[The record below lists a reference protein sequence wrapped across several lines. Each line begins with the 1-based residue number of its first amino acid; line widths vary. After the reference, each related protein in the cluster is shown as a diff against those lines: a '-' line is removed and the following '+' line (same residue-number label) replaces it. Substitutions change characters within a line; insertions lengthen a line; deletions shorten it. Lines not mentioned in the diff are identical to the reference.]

1 MKTTSTFLPMI
12 ARSLNSTLVILKSKF
27 SIYILT
33 LVVIA
38 GLGNSLYAAHITG
51 SYFTYAYLGPNQY
64 EITYNRIIVCS
75 SLTGIPGSYLPPT
88 GSGTPQITNSCSLPN
103 PTFTF
108 VFDSW
113 ETLTQAC
120 DGNSSCDGGPIPGYR
135 LERFKDTLTFSGS
148 CDSWVFSKQSCCT
161 AGSIVNQTPNSPF
174 YFETIMNSGTD
185 SINQSPYPLRPGAPN
200 YYAFEQVLHNFD
212 FVDPDGD
219 SLNFSLV
226 SSRNSVSTPRVYTGP
241 YSGLV
246 PMDNI
251 EINASNGQLI
261 FSEDALGEYIVTIKV
276 DEYRDGSLIGTV
288 YFETSF
294 TISFGT
300 IGNLPPENL
309 GISNVIGASQ
319 VGSSQLTT
327 CQSSNVNFDISFD
340 DFNLSDTL
348 SIDTSTFINSVIP
361 YFPLATYTVIGVN
374 PLTVTVNLDAS
385 SVSPG
390 YYNLAIECKDDGCN
404 FYKSTTAVIG
414 FTVFP
419 DVEFDVSSEN
429 ITCFGQENGSLLIDV
444 ESAPVVAASCAG
456 SPGPTSTFFSN
467 VLEVEILGETIP
479 LSYTPDCPGVVGIDD
494 KTALSTDLI
503 IGNTYS
509 LDVKFGSC
517 NGLYNA
523 VGEAW
528 IDWNSNGTFE
538 LSESIGDYGPQIPN
552 LSNTTFNFTVPPGA
566 VESSVRLRVS
576 MIEDYTLTGLSPPL
590 DPCASFL
597 WGSIMDFTLNITG
610 SVSNYTFSANGVSSS
625 ASGNLKFYENLAPG
639 LQILTVSDLNGCSA
653 TDTVTISQPD
663 ELIASLTAKT
673 DATCFGGS
681 DGLFNFQA
689 VGGNAY
695 CQGGPSISF
704 DSNVESVQL
713 TGNSSSIN
721 YSHSCPGEIGI
732 VDQTASTADL
742 SVGGTYNLGVQ
753 FGTCGGNYSGA
764 GEAWIDYNGDGDFD
778 LTESLGTWV
787 GTPPTALSSFI
798 FTVPISACNGAVRLR
813 VMQQEQWFG
822 GLTPPLNPCGSFVWG
837 SVMDFTVQLTGASCN
852 AEPPGYTFSIDNGI
866 NEQDSTT
873 FTNLTSGIYVVEIQ
887 DQLGCDAQLPVVI
900 NQPTQ
905 HLAQIQS
912 VTDISC
918 FGELDGEAVALGV
931 KLPPTYCKP
940 VYGRSASA
948 YLFDFFIDDFSIDNG
963 STIFANLGSGL
974 PVTDSTYSNF
984 TTSAGDTISLN
995 PGSTYNFNVTEGGGT
1010 YPISLAIFIDYNQD
1024 GEFDDVDEFISL
1036 GSAVGGG
1043 TASISATIPANV
1055 AGYTRLRIISVYNS
1069 TPHAPITEQDY
1080 CKFFSGGLGFGE
1092 FEDYTIFLGDPFQY
1106 QINGGGYQVS
1116 NNFSGLTSGPF
1127 TIDVRDNYGC
1137 LESISGNINEPLELL
1152 STISS
1157 IDHES
1162 CETFNDGRILGGAMG
1177 GTAISGSNP
1186 YLYQVVGPTPLGPQ
1200 TSNVFE
1206 DLSPGTYDLIV
1217 TDANSCTDTSAFPIF
1232 IGNTA
1237 PAPLSTNLDPAYYGD
1252 HPDIGL
1258 YATSSPIPTTTIG
1271 YTFAGDGIWSDS
1283 LHPSALAD
1291 GTYEAI
1297 YNYYDGTC
1305 LFSDTASFSI
1315 LAPIKNI
1322 LIPGKVT
1329 PTAANPWVF
1338 CSGDAGS
1345 YAIKGLPLSKYGAN
1359 FLDTSYVLSTRIAPP
1374 ASVSGPFVD
1383 TSSAVL
1389 VNLDT
1394 LAAGSYPIR
1403 FYSYVPVY
1411 SVDSIIGTSTFV
1423 GWDSVLTE
1431 QNFIIRQINPGT
1443 ILGLEEDYCEGDPSS
1458 ILSVTN
1464 QSVFPPVPTG
1474 FAWGNTNGGFTGP
1487 SVGVDPTF
1495 YPDSIGSGDTTVV
1508 TYYVTDNQLYC
1519 SASTSFS
1526 VNYHPKPAIS
1536 FTGINDTVCSYFS
1549 DTVLSSPSIGVF
1561 SNGIGLVSNVGVN
1574 DGSAVFDVNAGSNS
1588 AHWTTN
1594 LDYSWEYFPSCT
1606 VDSLMT
1612 ITVMPDAATSFTVVD
1627 FMGDTVGLIDP
1638 LEICHNDS
1646 VTYFANS
1653 LGVPVSNGFF
1663 PWDLTTIGQAP
1674 LIGSNTSSVAEIT
1687 EYPFEYTYD
1696 DGINQCP
1703 YYDTLDIE
1711 VYPLPTVAIIGLNA
1725 EYCSDEDSSAL
1736 TLLPNSNGI
1745 LTFYNGGIID
1755 TISASPPYLNP
1766 AIFTVDTNFFVNYH
1780 YTDSLSGCVN
1790 DYLSAVNV
1798 NAGPIPLT
1806 SNIEPSYFSNHPDVG
1821 IYPIASPI
1829 PDFSV
1834 DYSFAGD
1841 GVWLDTLHPAALT
1854 PGIYDV
1860 IYNYIDG
1867 FCQFSDTSSFT
1878 INPAIE
1884 NIIIPSK
1891 TVPADPWIFCKGDL
1905 NMYEIKGI
1913 PLSRYGGNFVNSS
1926 YLTAAYI
1933 PPALNLTGPFEDTLI
1948 ATLSNIDGLAAGQYP
1963 IEFYSYIPVYSVDT
1977 AVGNSSFVEWDSVL
1991 VIKNFTIRQ
2000 LVPGSILGLEVD
2012 YCEGDLAGLLSVSG
2026 QGAFPPVSTVSEWT
2040 HTNGG
2045 FSPSPSA
2052 SDPIFAPTS
2061 IGSGDSTQV
2070 IYTISDDEGYCSAST
2085 QQMVYYHPEPV
2096 ISFSGITDTV
2106 CSYFSD
2112 TVFCSPS
2119 IGVFSN
2125 GIGLVSNV
2133 GFNVG
2138 SAVFEVTSG
2147 ASSTHW
2153 TTNLDY
2159 SYEYFSGCT
2168 VDSSMLIT
2176 VMPDATPS
2184 FTVVDFIGDTVT
2196 SISPLEMCHNDSVT
2210 YFASSLGAA
2219 VINGYFPWDLSTV
2232 GQAPL
2237 IGANTSSVAEIT
2249 GYPFEYV
2256 FDDGFNQC
2264 PYYDTLDVEVFP
2276 LPTIAILGLNTKYCS
2291 DDDSVNLTLLPNNNG
2306 ILTLS
2311 HDGLIDTLSSSAPLL
2326 DPAIFT
2332 SDTAFFMNY
2341 HYTDSLS
2348 GCSNDYLAPINIFEA
2363 PTADYYIIDSCA
2375 MNPTT
2380 FISTSLGN
2388 ATSFIW
2394 DLDDGGLAS
2403 GDTVIYTYAEP
2414 GIQVIELTAS
2424 SNNCSN
2430 TFVDSVNIG
2439 NTPLPDFTYAYG
2451 CYDQYGIHTNAPALF
2466 YDASSTNSGPAIG
2479 EWFWDFGDAGTL
2491 ADTSILDTTS
2501 YSYQAATAYDVSL
2514 YVENIYGCGDTI
2526 TKQLVVQPYYN
2537 LMDTITMP
2545 SGYQRSYFENLESA
2559 TPDWLIDNLA
2569 GTNSSWELGSPT
2581 GVINSAFSG
2590 SNAYVTSLSGSY
2602 NDNELS
2608 FVYGPC
2614 FDLSRLKRP
2623 MIKLRTWSDVIDFG
2637 TLFGSNDGARLEY
2650 WAGTSTGWMTL
2661 GNTTDGIN
2669 WYNGDSIYSGSVST
2683 INDLVGWS
2691 GQDGDWKDSRYK
2703 LDEIRDGL
2711 DNDTLVRF
2719 RIAFH
2724 SDTLLAGGGFAFDN
2738 VWIGER
2744 KKRVLVEHFTN
2755 TEDPLS
2761 NTHQPDFDQ
2770 LMDDNVLDA
2779 MDLQYHTEIPDG
2791 DLLWSDYPSGPNAR
2805 TLYYSTSGV
2814 VPYSINDGIL
2824 YRDSTQNWIAD
2835 SAVFKANSLRD
2846 PGFIIDLTGTNID
2859 AVSRV
2864 IDVRVKLE
2872 ALNDYINENI
2882 RVHIAV
2888 IEDNAGVSGAQN
2900 VVRRMLPDA
2909 GGSILPVLS
2918 MFAYD
2923 TLSMDPQT
2931 WTVPASMD
2939 ISNIMVVAFVQN
2951 YNTQE
2956 VYQCADNINYLIA
2969 TDDAVEDAN
2978 ATTFRIFPN
2987 PAKYEATIAFNAP
3000 ISESYWLEVFN
3011 GIGQK
3016 VDQIRMAKGASR
3028 ARVSL
3033 QKYTA
3038 GMYIVR
3044 ITANESVIGWS
3055 RLIKQ

>member
-1 MKTTSTFLPMI
+1 MKTTSTLISLLIRFMNLRLPSATRTIPAFLFYLVVSLF
-12 ARSLNSTLVILKSKF
+12 SLNSAQATHVPGG
-27 SIYILT
+27 Y
-33 LVVIA
+33 
-38 GLGNSLYAAHITG
+38 
-51 SYFTYAYLGPNQY
+51 
-64 EITYNRIIVCS
+64 ITYNCLSANTYEVTAVLIRDCSGLAIVPAS
-75 SLTGIPGSYLPPT
+75 GLDISLSNDCALTNTTYNFNFSYSEEITPLCPTANSNCGAGVISGYEKYVYIDTITLPG
-88 GSGTPQITNSCSLPN
+88 
-103 PTFTF
+103 
-108 VFDSW
+108 
-113 ETLTQAC
+113 A
-120 DGNSSCDGGPIPGYR
+120 
-135 LERFKDTLTFSGS
+135 
-148 CDSWVFSKQSCCT
+148 CDSWRLYHSSCCMNTTDNLST
-161 AGSIVNQTPNSPF
+161 ALF
-174 YFETIMNSGTD
+174 YYFETVINSTTEPCNR
-185 SINQSPYPLRPGAPN
+185 SAVPLNPGAPV
-200 YYAFEQVLHNFD
+200 YIAGEQVLHDFN

-219 SLNFSLV
+219 SLSYSMVAARSNATT
-226 SSRNSVSTPRVYTGP
+226 NYVYTGP
-241 YSGLV
+241 YTSSVPLNSLLLNAESGKIYFEQNLT
-246 PMDNI
+246 
-251 EINASNGQLI
+251 GI
-261 FSEDALGEYIVTIKV
+261 FVVTMKV
-276 DEYRDGSLIGTV
+276 DEWKNGNLVGSVYYQTQITLVPGTV
-288 YFETSF
+288 S
-294 TISFGT
+294 
-300 IGNLPPENL
+300 NLAPENV
-309 GISNVIGASQ
+309 GISNVSGATQ
-319 VGSSQLTT
+319 VTSTTLST
-327 CQSSNVNFDISFD
+327 CQDSDVSFDITFD
-340 DFNLSDTL
+340 DFNLGDVL
-348 SIDTSTFINSVIP
+348 SVTSNVASLIP
-361 YFPLATYTVIGVN
+361 GATVATSGTN
-374 PLTVTVNLDAS
+374 PITATISFDAS
-385 SVSPG
+385 AATPG
-390 YYNLAIECKDDGCN
+390 YYNIAIECRDDFCDY
-404 FYKSTTAVIG
+404 YKSTTAVIG
-414 FTVFP
+414 LTVYPSISISATKVDIGCNGADDGTFSAATAGGTANFNYYLNGFLKHYNTSSVAYIDSLLTPGSYQVSVVDINGCSDFYNFIINEPNIITSEVLSKTDLTCAGGSDGEFTV
-419 DVEFDVSSEN
+419 DISGGTTYCV
-429 ITCFGQENGSLLIDV
+429 T
-444 ESAPVVAASCAG
+444 
-456 SPGPTSTFFSN
+456 GPTSDIFMN
-467 VLEVEILGETIP
+467 VDSIHLAGETKTILYDP
-479 LSYTPDCPGVVGIDD
+479 VCPAITNFDD
-494 KTALSTDLI
+494 QTDLVADVVA
-503 IGNTYS
+503 NNSYS
-509 LDVKFGSC
+509 LTVQFGFCQNNYGSV
-517 NGLYNA
+517 A
-523 VGEAW
+523 QVWA
-528 IDWNSNGTFE
+528 DWNSDGVYAPSETIGTWA
-538 LSESIGDYGPQIPN
+538 GIPPHD
-552 LSNTTFNFTVPPGA
+552 TTYNFTVPAGA
-566 VESSVRLRVS
+566 CNGKTRIRV
-576 MIEDYTLTGLSPPL
+576 MQQLQYWYYLPIWAFPTLPL
-590 DPCASFL
+590 DPCS
-597 WGSIMDFTLNITG
+597 DFYYG
-610 SVSNYTFSANGVSSS
+610 
-625 ASGNLKFYENLAPG
+625 
-639 LQILTVSDLNGCSA
+639 
-653 TDTVTISQPD
+653 
-663 ELIASLTAKT
+663 
-673 DATCFGGS
+673 
-681 DGLFNFQA
+681 
-689 VGGNAY
+689 
-695 CQGGPSISF
+695 
-704 DSNVESVQL
+704 
-713 TGNSSSIN
+713 
-721 YSHSCPGEIGI
+721 
-732 VDQTASTADL
+732 
-742 SVGGTYNLGVQ
+742 
-753 FGTCGGNYSGA
+753 
-764 GEAWIDYNGDGDFD
+764 
-778 LTESLGTWV
+778 
-787 GTPPTALSSFI
+787 
-798 FTVPISACNGAVRLR
+798 
-813 VMQQEQWFG
+813 
-822 GLTPPLNPCGSFVWG
+822 
-837 SVMDFTVQLTGASCN
+837 
-852 AEPPGYTFSIDNGI
+852 
-866 NEQDSTT
+866 
-873 FTNLTSGIYVVEIQ
+873 
-887 DQLGCDAQLPVVI
+887 
-900 NQPTQ
+900 
-905 HLAQIQS
+905 S
-912 VTDISC
+912 VTDISIDISGGNCALSGGLWAAGGAPGYTLSIDGGVTLDSNNAGFSGLESGVYTIRIFDQNDCEAFSTAVLEEPTQHIAQIDSSFDISC
-918 FGELDGEAVALGV
+918 FGAADGRIYASGYKFRPDVCE
-931 KLPPTYCKP
+931 P
-940 VYGRSASA
+940 VYQTASCT
-948 YLFDFFIDDFSIDNG
+948 FDDMIDSVNFRLGASSVFQNSTLCATSGDNYSDFR
-963 STIFANLGSGL
+963 T
-974 PVTDSTYSNF
+974 
-984 TTSAGDTISLN
+984 DTIPIT
-995 PGSTYNFNVTEGGGT
+995 PGITYNVDVGVGPYG
-1010 YPISLAIFIDYNQD
+1010 QD
-1024 GEFDDVDEFISL
+1024 IVIYVDLNNDGDFDDVDEFYPL
-1036 GSAVGGG
+1036 GVAPENG
-1043 TASISATIPANV
+1043 TTTATLTLPAY
-1055 AGYTRLRIISVYNS
+1055 ARGYSTLRVMALYKGPTQSSQHYPL
-1069 TPHAPITEQDY
+1069 TKDDA
-1080 CKFFSGGLGFGE
+1080 CGFLDGDAYDGGE
-1092 FEDYTIFLGDPFQY
+1092 FEDYTVYMGNPYQY
-1106 QINGGGYQVS
+1106 SLNGGAFQ
-1116 NNFSGLTSGPF
+1116 TSGAFTGIGSGPY
-1127 TIDVRDNYGC
+1127 TIDVRDHYGC
-1137 LESISGNINEPLELL
+1137 LESISGSISEPLELL
-1152 STISS
+1152 STIAG
-1157 IDHES
+1157 INHES
-1162 CETFNDGRILGGAMG
+1162 CETFNDGRILAGAMG

-1186 YLYQVVGPTPLGPQ
+1186 YLYEVIGPTPMGPQ

-1206 DLSPGTYDLIV
+1206 DLSPGAYMLIV
-1217 TDANSCTDTSAFPIF
+1217 TDANSCIS
-1232 IGNTA
+1232 NTA
-1237 PAPLSTNLDPAYYGD
+1237 FNINVGNVAPSPFSTNLDASYYNN

-1258 YATSSPIPTTTIG
+1258 YPTSSPIPTTTIG

-1315 LAPIKNI
+1315 LASIKNI
-1322 LIPGKVT
+1322 LIPGKIT
-1329 PTAANPWVF
+1329 PTIANPWVF
-1338 CSGDAGS
+1338 CAGDAGS

-1383 TSSAVL
+1383 TASALL

-1394 LAAGSYPIR
+1394 LAAGSYPIS

-1411 SVDSIIGTSTFV
+1411 SVDSVVGTSTFV

-1458 ILSVTN
+1458 TLSVTN

-1487 SVGVDPTF
+1487 SVGVDPIF

-1508 TYYVTDNQLYC
+1508 AYYVTDNQLYC
-1519 SASTSFS
+1519 SASTSFY

-1574 DGSAVFDVNAGSNS
+1574 DGSAVFDVNAGSNP

-1606 VDSLMT
+1606 VDSSMT

-1653 LGVPVSNGFF
+1653 LGAPVSNGFF

-1687 EYPFEYTYD
+1687 GYPFEYTYD
-1696 DGINQCP
+1696 DGFNQCP
-1703 YYDTLDIE
+1703 YYDTLDVE

-1725 EYCSDEDSSAL
+1725 QYCSDEDSSAL

-1745 LTFYNGGIID
+1745 LTFFNGSIID
-1755 TISASPPYLNP
+1755 TVSAAPPFLNP
-1766 AIFTVDTNFFVNYH
+1766 GMFTVDTTFFVNYH

-1841 GVWLDTLHPAALT
+1841 GVWLDSLHPAALT

-1878 INPAIE
+1878 INPSIE

-1891 TVPADPWIFCKGDL
+1891 TVPSDPWIFCKGDL

-1977 AVGNSSFVEWDSVL
+1977 AAGNSSFVEWDSVL

-2012 YCEGDLAGLLSVSG
+2012 YCEGELAGLLSVSG

-2061 IGSGDSTQV
+2061 IGLGDSTQV

-2119 IGVFSN
+2119 VGVFSN

-2147 ASSTHW
+2147 ASATHW

-2168 VDSSMLIT
+2168 VDSSLLIT

-2311 HDGLIDTLSSSAPLL
+2311 HDGLIDTLSSIAPLL

-2348 GCSNDYLAPINIFEA
+2348 GCSNDYLAPINIYEA

-2466 YDASSTNSGPAIG
+2466 YDASNTNSGPAIG
-2479 EWFWDFGDAGTL
+2479 QWFWDFGDAGTL

-2683 INDLVGWS
+2683 IDDLVGWS

-2738 VWIGER
+2738 VWVGER

-2779 MDLQYHTEIPDG
+2779 IDLQYHTEIPDG

-2846 PGFIIDLTGTNID
+2846 PGFIIDLTGTTID

-2872 ALNDYINENI
+2872 ALSDYINENI

-2939 ISNIMVVAFVQN
+2939 ISNIMVVVFVQN

-2978 ATTFRIFPN
+2978 ATTFRVFPN

-3000 ISESYWLEVFN
+3000 ISESYLLEVFN

-3016 VDQIRMAKGASR
+3016 VDQVRMAKGTSR
-3028 ARVSL
+3028 TSVSL